1 MAGNSFSVLWALLTE
16 YVNSDAGK
24 WLPVS
29 PFQRWIAGWDGF
41 DVIRHYLGYL
51 NYFVPISTIIDIMA
65 GWLIAI
71 GIFYMV
77 MAILRYIRIVGD

>member
-16 YVNSDAGK
+16 YVNSDAGS

-41 DVIRHYLGYL
+41 SVIRQYLGYI
-51 NYFVPISTIIDIMA
+51 NYFVPVSTIIDIMSV
-65 GWLIAI
+65 WLVAI
-71 GIFYMV
+71 GIFYAV